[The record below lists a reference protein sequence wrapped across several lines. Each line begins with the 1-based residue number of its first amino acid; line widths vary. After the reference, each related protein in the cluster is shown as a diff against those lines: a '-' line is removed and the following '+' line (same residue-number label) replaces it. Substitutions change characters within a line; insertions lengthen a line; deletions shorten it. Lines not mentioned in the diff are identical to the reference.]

1 MKKLFILILIL
12 VGLSSCFKPPYET
25 VENHELETTML
36 MYNLPKDTVLISI
49 NDNWLL
55 VFNMEKE
62 LIVKTQ
68 TYNTNNTVP
77 VNILVTFIT
86 FMLIL
91 VLVVVIVEKSKY

>member
-25 VENHELETTML
+25 VKNHELETTML

-49 NDNWLL
+49 KDNWLL

-68 TYNTNNTVP
+68 TYNTNNTAP
-77 VNILVTFIT
+77 INILVTSIT
-86 FMLIL
+86 YMVIVIL
-91 VLVVVIVEKSKY
+91 VIVVVEKSKY